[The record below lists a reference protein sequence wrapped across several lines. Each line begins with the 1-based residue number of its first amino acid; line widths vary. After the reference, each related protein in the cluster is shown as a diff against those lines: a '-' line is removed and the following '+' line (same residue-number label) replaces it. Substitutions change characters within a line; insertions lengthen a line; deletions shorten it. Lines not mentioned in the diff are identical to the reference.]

1 MNVTTK
7 QEVVQY
13 IISRTREIQMN
24 SDLEPLT
31 TNAVADAVK
40 ISRNLASFYLNEL
53 EKEKILLKVGGRPVY
68 FLHKQTLE
76 RRFHMELLDSAIE
89 FPEDLWNL
97 LEEKKRN
104 LTEGSGKR
112 ERGSEKTDRAGNC

>member
-53 EKEKILLKVGGRPVY
+53 EKEKILLKEGGRPVY
-68 FLHKQTLE
+68 FLYKKDVPPTSSTPFFIL
-76 RRFHMELLDSAIE
+76 FNPYSTVSYFSSKVST
-89 FPEDLWNL
+89 FPSKFSPL
-97 LEEKKRN
+97 
-104 LTEGSGKR
+104 
-112 ERGSEKTDRAGNC
+112 